1 MHRLI
6 GIFALLMLLAPSS
19 PAADRASRR
28 DAQDVS
34 VISLIANPAKY
45 HRKYVNVMG
54 VAYFDS
60 AHYIN
65 AIFLTREDKRK
76 GNSSNAVF
84 IYFAP
89 SIGNADKL
97 NDKFVVVQGIFRAD
111 VRGHLNVFPS
121 GLTNASNHAMERTA
135 DRRMTRLKEELEI
148 MKQAKRALVR
158 RRSSCS
164 R

>member
-1 MHRLI
+1 MHRVI
-6 GIFALLMLLAPSS
+6 GILALLVLLSPAS

-28 DAQDVS
+28 DVPDVS
-34 VISLIANPAKY
+34 LISLIANPAKY
-45 HRKYVNVMG
+45 HRKYINVMG

-60 AHYIN
+60 RHYIN

-89 SIGNADKL
+89 SVVGADKL

-121 GLTNASNHAMERTA
+121 GLTS
-135 DRRMTRLKEELEI
+135 RL
-148 MKQAKRALVR
+148 
-158 RRSSCS
+158 
-164 R
+164 